1 MKFLL
6 LLIVRIGIF
15 ISNKGSEKGSDLN
28 DIYCDVLNSRK
39 RKTLEMN
46 RIPKVRHKKSNIGV
60 FIMKLRY
67 KAKVQIYELRQQGI
81 SLKRLSEKYGINL
94 SNLLYFKNLLEL
106 FSLRVCRV
114 ITNYFLNASY
124 SFL

>member
-1 MKFLL
+1 
-6 LLIVRIGIF
+6 
-15 ISNKGSEKGSDLN
+15 
-28 DIYCDVLNSRK
+28 
-39 RKTLEMN
+39 MN
-46 RIPKVRHKKSNIGV
+46 RTPKVRHKKSNIGV

-94 SNLLYFKNLLEL
+94 SNHLYFKNLLEL
-106 FSLRVCRV
+106 LSLCVCRV
-114 ITNYFLNASY
+114 IINYFLNASY